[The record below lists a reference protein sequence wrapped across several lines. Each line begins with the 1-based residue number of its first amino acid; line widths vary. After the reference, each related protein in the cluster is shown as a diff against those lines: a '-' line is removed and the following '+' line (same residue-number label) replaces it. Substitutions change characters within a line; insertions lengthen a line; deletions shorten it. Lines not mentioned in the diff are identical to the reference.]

1 MADMNNYKWL
11 ITSRSLASKTL
22 DEEITKWDELHNN
35 YGNNV
40 FSLTQDP
47 EVCKTLIRP
56 FNQSPSFAIPD
67 SPEIQVLIPGCGSE
81 IYLQKALLE
90 FCPHIG
96 QVCCTDF
103 SKTAI
108 YVAEEKWRKAD
119 GDARLANQQLIFA
132 EADSTKLT
140 EQRPDWK
147 DKFDYVIVVNSVLSS
162 EDEINRQMLQ
172 EFYKA
177 LKPSGKLCGF
187 FPSIFWD
194 LELAYLSKSHACWL
208 TDGSIN
214 LAESAASIKGENYRQ
229 IYYTPLRLNRIF
241 KEAKF
246 KRIGF
251 ELFFADSDILVK
263 QQKEKAGIND
273 PDICY
278 WEFIVRLEKEKL

>member
-1 MADMNNYKWL
+1 MAHMNDYKWL
-11 ITSRSLASKTL
+11 ITSRSLASKPL
-22 DEEITKWDELHNN
+22 DEEITKWDKLHNN

-56 FNQSPSFAIPD
+56 SNQSPSFAIPD
-67 SPEIQVLIPGCGSE
+67 SSEIQVLIPGCGSE

-108 YVAEEKWRKAD
+108 HTAEKKWQQAD
-119 GDARLANQQLIFA
+119 GDVRLTNQQLIFA
-132 EADSTKLT
+132 EADSSKLT

-147 DKFDYVIVVNSVLSS
+147 DKFDYVVVVNSVLSS
-162 EDEINRQMLQ
+162 EDEINRQMIQ

-194 LELAYLSKSHACWL
+194 LEVAYLSKSHARWL

-214 LAESAASIKGENYRQ
+214 LAESASYINGENYRQ

-241 KEAKF
+241 KEAGF
-246 KRIGF
+246 KRHSW
-251 ELFFADSDILVK
+251 ETYFFDSPLLAAAL
-263 QQKEKAGIND
+263 KENEDED
-273 PDICY
+273 PDICE
-278 WEFIVRLEKEKL
+278 WAFLVRYQK